1 MEVSVMFDIMK
12 YSEKNHVEIDVRRG
26 TKPVVWEF
34 FIRDRQLDQVQ
45 FTQILERELERQHN
59 VDEYIEKRCDELMQ
73 NILEAREQQKL
84 A

>member
-1 MEVSVMFDIMK
+1 MFDIMK
-12 YSEKNHVEIDVRRG
+12 FAEKNHVEIDVRRG

-34 FIRDRQLDQVQ
+34 FVRDRSLDIVQ

-59 VDEYIEKRCDELMQ
+59 VDDYIEMRCNELMQ
-73 NILEAREQQKL
+73 DILEVRKQQKP

>member
-1 MEVSVMFDIMK
+1 MFDIMK
-12 YSEKNHVEIDVRRG
+12 FAEKNHVEIDVRRG

-34 FIRDRQLDQVQ
+34 FVRDRRLDMVQ

-73 NILEAREQQKL
+73 DIHEARAQRKP